1 MKLKET
7 STPLFLLFQIFLGT
21 AELMML
27 AALRTST
34 LVVGLWKAFKLLP
47 KKKTTLGLSGE
58 NALHFFPFCHDS
70 VVCWF

>member
-47 KKKTTLGLSGE
+47 KKKQ
-58 NALHFFPFCHDS
+58 P
-70 VVCWF
+70 